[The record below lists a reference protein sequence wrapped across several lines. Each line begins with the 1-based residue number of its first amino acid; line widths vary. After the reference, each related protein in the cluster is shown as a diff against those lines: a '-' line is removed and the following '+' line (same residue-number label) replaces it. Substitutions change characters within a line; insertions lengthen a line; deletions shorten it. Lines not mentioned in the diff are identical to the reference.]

1 MDIQE
6 SGVKNVFS
14 GIIFGL
20 ILFVGSF
27 FLLWFNEAGY
37 VKSLQKADYIQKNVI
52 SISQYSPEYNQKLVH
67 YTGSVKT
74 KDTVSDELV
83 SVNTPALKRTVEMY
97 QWSERC
103 RSRKSGSHR
112 TESCSYTKKWSDKQ
126 INSSRFKE
134 RGYDNPTMRF
144 KSKEFFAGNVT
155 IGDFQLDPVL
165 IKKLNPESPLVN
177 LPPKQ
182 DYQVYSGYY
191 YSGSIMSSPQV
202 GDYRIS
208 YQYMPINST
217 VSVIAAQYNKILYEF
232 SNNKYD
238 IALLY
243 NGTHSA
249 DGMVTIFKENA
260 KMLLYILRILGFILM
275 AAGLKLLIS
284 PLSMIFSFIPIIG
297 DIAENFTGFVCFLIA
312 LALSLITIAVAWI
325 AVRPLI
331 SIPLIIISIFGIMF
345 ALKKKQAAN

>member
-1 MDIQE
+1 METQE
-6 SGVKNVFS
+6 NVRNVFS
-14 GIIFGL
+14 GMLIGL

-52 SISQYSPEYNQKLVH
+52 SISQYSPEYNRKLVH
-67 YTGSVKT
+67 YTGSVNT
-74 KDTVSDELV
+74 NDTISDDFV

-97 QWSERC
+97 QWDERC
-103 RSRKSGSHR
+103 RSTKSGSHR
-112 TESCSYTKKWSDKQ
+112 TKSCSYTKKWSDKQ
-126 INSSRFKE
+126 INSTSFKE
-134 RGYDNPTMRF
+134 RGYDNPTMEF
-144 KSKEFFAGNVT
+144 KSDEIFANNVSVD
-155 IGDFQLDPVL
+155 DFRLDPEL
-165 IKKLNPESPLVN
+165 IKKLNPKTKLLN

-182 DYQVYSGYY
+182 GNQIYSEYY
-191 YSGSIMSSPQV
+191 YSGTNFSSPQI

-217 VSVIAAQYNKILYEF
+217 VSIIAAQYNKIFYEF

-238 IALLY
+238 IALVY

-249 DGMVTIFKENA
+249 DDMVTIFKDNA
-260 KMLLYILRILGFILM
+260 KFLLFMLRILGFMLM

-284 PLSMIFSFIPIIG
+284 PLSIIFSFIPIIG
-297 DIAENFTGFVCFLIA
+297 DIAEYFTGFVCFLIA
-312 LALSLITIAVAWI
+312 LALSLITISIAWI

-331 SIPLIIISIFGIMF
+331 SIPVIIVSVVGIRF
-345 ALKKKQAAN
+345 ALRRKQTPTN